1 MSEQEEISDEE
12 LRALCRAVLTRYNID
27 FTHYET
33 RSFKR
38 RVKSAMNTLKMGN
51 LMELWQKLLQDRD
64 FVFDFIDAITVG
76 MTSLFRDPK
85 MWLFLKKDVMHQ
97 LRNHSTLRVWH
108 MGCSTGEEAYSFG
121 ILLKESFY
129 RGVKKAVATDLNRNS
144 IEMAQSGRFP
154 KVNHTQNERQYKTF
168 NPVGNINRYT
178 TLEGYEV
185 IYDNKL
191 VEHVDFKVQNVT
203 KEMPDGKFNIIFC
216 RNILIYFDENLKK
229 RLLQELYDKLE
240 DDGFLIIGFF
250 DALIPLIDPT
260 LFEFY
265 DIEHKVFRKKR
276 AL

>member
-1 MSEQEEISDEE
+1 MINQEEISDEE
-12 LRALCRAVLTRYNID
+12 LRSLCRAVLTRYNID

-51 LMELWQKLLQDRD
+51 LMELWQKLLSDRD

-85 MWLFLKKDVMHQ
+85 MWTFLKKDIMYQ
-97 LRNHSTLRVWH
+97 FRNHPNLRVWH
-108 MGCSTGEEAYSFG
+108 MGCSTGEEVYSFG
-121 ILLKESFY
+121 ILLKESFF
-129 RGVKKAVATDLNRNS
+129 RGSKKAVATDLNRNS
-144 IEMAQSGRFP
+144 IAMAKEGKFP
-154 KVNHTQNERQYKTF
+154 KVNHTQNERQYKEF
-168 NPVGNINRYT
+168 NPTGNLNRYAT
-178 TLEGYEV
+178 IEGYEV
-185 IYDNKL
+185 QYEPAL
-191 VEHVDFKVQNVT
+191 VSHVDFQVQNVT
-203 KEMPDGKFNIIFC
+203 KELPDGKFHIIFC
-216 RNILIYFDENLKK
+216 RNILIYFDEDLKK

-250 DALIPLIDPT
+250 DALIPLIDPN